1 MLLRVV
7 CFLFNGF
14 VQSKHNLLFGGLG
27 VGTLICYNSL
37 HELHLSEMY
46 GHEIFLSSVL
56 GKPSLVSVSKTVIK
70 VQDFCCLCIVC
81 SSVMHFFSNM

>member
-1 MLLRVV
+1 M
-7 CFLFNGF
+7 
-14 VQSKHNLLFGGLG
+14 
-27 VGTLICYNSL
+27 GTLICYNSM

-56 GKPSLVSVSKTVIK
+56 GKASLVSVSKTVIK

-81 SSVMHFFSNM
+81 SSVMHSSFLICNNQHELHLNSAFKL